1 MKETALLA
9 GRYRIDDLLGEGGT
23 GSVRRAQDT
32 LLGRTVAIKML
43 APTYARDASFVE
55 RFYAEARL
63 AARIVDPHVVA
74 IFDIV
79 SDDATHAI
87 VMECIDGPSLAGVLA
102 RGGHLDEARTI
113 DYARQ
118 ILAAL
123 RAAHAQNI
131 VHRDLKP
138 ANVLVAPS
146 GALKVTDFGLARAV
160 GPDDRTIVVPGALV
174 GSVHYA
180 APEQIQGLPVGPAA
194 DLYSLGVMLYEFR
207 FGSVPFRGDSAIEVA
222 LAHVHVPGPS
232 FAALVERMTPG
243 LARIVERLLRKDP
256 RERYASAADLDAA
269 LGALAVASP
278 GGAYGTDEPTLVG
291 DAPIFVAPQP
301 RPKRTAPSLPQSEG
315 RARRIALAILGVIV
329 AAAASCRAASARAV
343 AVLGDRFRRL
353 PATLAA
359 VRSTGVPQAAPGRGS
374 WRRLAVIVA
383 VAGIL
388 ALAVGALRA
397 RPPSIVLADVR
408 GSSGAR
414 AQAVLSHAGLQ
425 VVAERH
431 ASRTVRAGL
440 VIAERPAPG
449 TVLHR
454 GDRVTVRV
462 SSGLPTVAVPNLV
475 GLPFGDAVRRMAP
488 LRLHVRYAA
497 TFASAPANAV
507 VEQIPPATTVL
518 REGANEIVVI
528 STGADPRVRV
538 TGGGGGGGG
547 DGGD

>member
-123 RAAHAQNI
+123 RAAHAQDI

-207 FGSVPFRGDSAIEVA
+207 FGSVPFRGDSAIEIA

-329 AAAASCRAASARAV
+329 AAAASCRGARAHV
-343 AVLGDRFRRL
+343 PSPCWATGSGDCQRRSRRFGRRACRKLHLVVVLGDALPSSLQWPASSHSRSERYALGRRRSYSPTFADRAARGRKPSCRT
-353 PATLAA
+353 PAC
-359 VRSTGVPQAAPGRGS
+359 RSSRSVM
-374 WRRLAVIVA
+374 
-383 VAGIL
+383 
-388 ALAVGALRA
+388 RA
-397 RPPSIVLADVR
+397 ERC
-408 GSSGAR
+408 AR
-414 AQAVLSHAGLQ
+414 AWSSPSARRQA
-425 VVAERH
+425 RCC
-431 ASRTVRAGL
+431 
-440 VIAERPAPG
+440 IAAIE
-449 TVLHR
+449 
-454 GDRVTVRV
+454 
-462 SSGLPTVAVPNLV
+462 S
-475 GLPFGDAVRRMAP
+475 P
-488 LRLHVRYAA
+488 L
-497 TFASAPANAV
+497 
-507 VEQIPPATTVL
+507 
-518 REGANEIVVI
+518 G
-528 STGADPRVRV
+528 
-538 TGGGGGGGG
+538 
-547 DGGD
+547 